1 MKVYQNFKEILGRV
15 LYETKQQEDFTKYKK
30 ERNLVVKLKKEMKL
44 QYYNN
49 SERFEIF
56 LR

>member
-30 ERNLVVKLKKEMKL
+30 QRNLVVKLKKEMKL

-56 LR
+56 

>member
-15 LYETKQQEDFTKYKK
+15 LDETKQQEDFTKYKK
-30 ERNLVVKLKKEMKL
+30 QRNLVVKLKKEMKL